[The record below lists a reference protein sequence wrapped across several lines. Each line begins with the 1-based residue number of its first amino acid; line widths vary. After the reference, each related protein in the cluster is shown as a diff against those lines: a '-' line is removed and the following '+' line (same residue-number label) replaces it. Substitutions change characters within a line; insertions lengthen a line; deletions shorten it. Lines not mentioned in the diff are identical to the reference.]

1 MQGSTTFTLDVLAPV
16 GVATEFNF
24 VLWTSVLSFSS
35 VGQLAPTAGDV
46 PFVSTAKGTGIEV
59 IDAAGNTVGNLALVG
74 GSGKL

>member
-1 MQGSTTFTLDVLAPV
+1 MLGSTSFTLDVLAPV

-35 VGQLAPTAGDV
+35 VGQLAPTAGNV
-46 PFVSTAKGTGIEV
+46 SFMSTAKLTGIEV